1 MDLPENLTEELN
13 EEKDAASCTSKS
25 KFGNL
30 ENDADS
36 DKENEQCKDSET
48 LNTNH
53 KFFMTSGIGPD
64 VQEEF
69 YSFLER
75 IGVSFATNSICEPS
89 ATHVIAQKI
98 SRSEKMLGSIASG
111 KWLLHP
117 SYMVDSLKAG
127 KLLPE
132 DKYEWGS
139 TKNDLINDL
148 SSDQEVKLA
157 KASCRLRMRRH
168 NGLDPVFS
176 GFKAIIH
183 TNEQRKLSFKRLL
196 EFGGGKVI
204 NSEQHVKPPYSDP
217 KDATHCI
224 AEPKKLPK
232 QSIDFMA
239 LANKGVAVV
248 SPLYINEFLASD
260 PSPCVDNYLL
270 EEFVPF
276 WKKKNY

>member
-48 LNTNH
+48 LNTTH

-111 KWLLHP
+111 KWL
-117 SYMVDSLKAG
+117 
-127 KLLPE
+127 
-132 DKYEWGS
+132 
-139 TKNDLINDL
+139 
-148 SSDQEVKLA
+148 
-157 KASCRLRMRRH
+157 
-168 NGLDPVFS
+168 
-176 GFKAIIH
+176 
-183 TNEQRKLSFKRLL
+183 
-196 EFGGGKVI
+196 
-204 NSEQHVKPPYSDP
+204 
-217 KDATHCI
+217 
-224 AEPKKLPK
+224 
-232 QSIDFMA
+232 
-239 LANKGVAVV
+239 
-248 SPLYINEFLASD
+248 
-260 PSPCVDNYLL
+260 
-270 EEFVPF
+270 
-276 WKKKNY
+276 